1 MTATNQ
7 TNHSPRFWVGVVSES
22 HVARGV
28 EGGFCQVCHGKSAP
42 LKRMKKG
49 DYLLYYSPKTDLYD
63 GEKLQ
68 AFTAAGK
75 MIDDNVYSFEM
86 SPDFIPYRRDVMYY
100 QPVQSCS
107 IDIARQ
113 HPKWKEYAS
122 QLRYGLFEVSKDF
135 YLHIFNHMK
144 L

>member
-1 MTATNQ
+1 
-7 TNHSPRFWVGVVSES
+7 
-22 HVARGV
+22 
-28 EGGFCQVCHGKSAP
+28 
-42 LKRMKKG
+42 MKKG

-75 MIDDNVYSFEM
+75 MTDDNVYSFEM
-86 SPDFIPYRRDVMYY
+86 SPDFIPYRRNVMYY

-113 HPKWKEYAS
+113 HPEWKEYAS

-144 L
+144 V